1 VFHPRLQSVS
11 SIPSQECPAEIDE
24 ITLGLIRFR
33 GSGPF
38 LRQDTSD
45 GLSDPLDPRNVFGI
59 VDTIVHEKGVL
70 VTNDLSSSRYRDR
83 NALFIHYFLP
93 ANV

>member
-1 VFHPRLQSVS
+1 
-11 SIPSQECPAEIDE
+11 
-24 ITLGLIRFR
+24 
-33 GSGPF
+33 
-38 LRQDTSD
+38 
-45 GLSDPLDPRNVFGI
+45 VFGI